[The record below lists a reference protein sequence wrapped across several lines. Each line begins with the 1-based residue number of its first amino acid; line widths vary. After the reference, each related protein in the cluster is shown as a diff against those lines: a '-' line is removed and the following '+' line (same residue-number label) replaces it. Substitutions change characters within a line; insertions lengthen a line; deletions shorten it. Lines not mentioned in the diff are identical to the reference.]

1 MKFEIY
7 AAKDGYRWTLVA
19 KNGETVADSGEAY
32 TRRADAR
39 RAAKLVKGAVSGAR
53 VIDLPGEIE
62 TAKSNRSFIGQ
73 PKAD

>member
-7 AAKDGYRWTLVA
+7 PAKDGYRWRLVA
-19 KNGETVADSGEAY
+19 KNGEIIADSGEAY
-32 TRRADAR
+32 TRRPDAR

-53 VIDLPGEIE
+53 LVEIDGVVEVV
-62 TAKSNRSFIGQ
+62 KSNRSFIGQ